1 MQVVLRRLALSIPIL
16 LLVSIMVFSLIH
28 LIPGDPVTVM
38 LGQEATPEVK
48 QALRHELGLD
58 RPLVIQYFVWLGRVV
73 RGDLGRSLVDRTS
86 VLDQIRLRLPAT
98 IELAIGAFLIALLIA
113 IPAGVL
119 SATRRGSA
127 VDHASTVLALGGLS
141 LPSFWL
147 AMLLIIVFA
156 VKLQWLPASGYVPFF
171 ENPRANLTAMILPMF
186 ATGIRE
192 SAFLMRMLRSSMLEV
207 LHADYV
213 RTARAKG
220 LRERAVVLRHAL
232 RNGLVPVVTSSGLV
246 IAGLLGGLVITES
259 IFSIPGFGRLIVDAI
274 YLARG
279 GVPAALRA
287 QQAGDDRRADHW
299 CDDYLRDI
307 RAADCALRPTQ
318 PGSRSCARTGERAAP
333 DGHRRSRAR
342 HALAHHLRRAPV
354 TAGRDL
360 RRRDRVCDR
369 RAGGLALGLL
379 SRCVG

>member
-1 MQVVLRRLALSIPIL
+1 MQLVLRRLALSIPIL
-16 LLVSIMVFSLIH
+16 LFVSIMVFSLIH

-58 RPLVIQYFVWLGRVV
+58 QPLVIQYVVWLGRVV

-127 VDHASTVLALGGLS
+127 VDYASTVFALGGLS

-171 ENPRANLTAMILPMF
+171 ENPRANLTAMLLPMF

-232 RNGLVPVVTSSGLV
+232 RNGLVPVVTSSGLI

-274 YLARG
+274 FQRDFITVQGAILVSAVLVVVVNLVVDLLLVLIDPRIQRG
-279 GVPAALRA
+279 
-287 QQAGDDRRADHW
+287 
-299 CDDYLRDI
+299 
-307 RAADCALRPTQ
+307 
-318 PGSRSCARTGERAAP
+318 SS
-333 DGHRRSRAR
+333 
-342 HALAHHLRRAPV
+342 
-354 TAGRDL
+354 
-360 RRRDRVCDR
+360 
-369 RAGGLALGLL
+369 
-379 SRCVG
+379 

>member
-274 YLARG
+274 FQRDFITVQGAILVSAVLVLLVNLVVDLLLVLIDPRIKQG
-279 GVPAALRA
+279 GSA
-287 QQAGDDRRADHW
+287 
-299 CDDYLRDI
+299 
-307 RAADCALRPTQ
+307 
-318 PGSRSCARTGERAAP
+318 
-333 DGHRRSRAR
+333 
-342 HALAHHLRRAPV
+342 
-354 TAGRDL
+354 
-360 RRRDRVCDR
+360 
-369 RAGGLALGLL
+369 
-379 SRCVG
+379 

>member
-1 MQVVLRRLALSIPIL
+1 MQLVLRRLALSIPIL
-16 LLVSIMVFSLIH
+16 LFVSIMVFSLIH

-58 RPLVIQYFVWLGRVV
+58 QPLVIQYVVWLGRVV
-73 RGDLGRSLVDRTS
+73 RGDLGRSLIDRTS

-127 VDHASTVLALGGLS
+127 VDYASTVFALGGLS

-171 ENPRANLTAMILPMF
+171 ENPRANLTAMLLPMF

-232 RNGLVPVVTSSGLV
+232 RNGLVPVVTSSGLI

-274 YLARG
+274 FQRDFITVQGAILVSAVLVVVVNLVVDLLLVLIDPRIQRG
-279 GVPAALRA
+279 
-287 QQAGDDRRADHW
+287 
-299 CDDYLRDI
+299 
-307 RAADCALRPTQ
+307 
-318 PGSRSCARTGERAAP
+318 SS
-333 DGHRRSRAR
+333 
-342 HALAHHLRRAPV
+342 
-354 TAGRDL
+354 
-360 RRRDRVCDR
+360 
-369 RAGGLALGLL
+369 
-379 SRCVG
+379 

>member
-1 MQVVLRRLALSIPIL
+1 MRVVLRRIALSIPIL

-58 RPLVIQYFVWLGRVV
+58 QPLVLQYFVWLGRVV

-86 VLDQIRLRLPAT
+86 VFDQIRLRLPAT

-119 SATRRGSA
+119 SSVRRGSVA
-127 VDHASTVLALGGLS
+127 DHASTVLALGGLS

-171 ENPRANLTAMILPMF
+171 ENPRANLAAMILPMF

-220 LRERAVVLRHAL
+220 LRERAVVLRHAM
-232 RNGLVPVVTSSGLV
+232 RNGLVPVVTSSGLT

-274 YLARG
+274 FQRDFITVQGAILVSAVLVVLVNLVVDLLLVVIDPRIKQRG
-279 GVPAALRA
+279 SA
-287 QQAGDDRRADHW
+287 
-299 CDDYLRDI
+299 
-307 RAADCALRPTQ
+307 
-318 PGSRSCARTGERAAP
+318 
-333 DGHRRSRAR
+333 
-342 HALAHHLRRAPV
+342 
-354 TAGRDL
+354 
-360 RRRDRVCDR
+360 
-369 RAGGLALGLL
+369 
-379 SRCVG
+379 

>member
-1 MQVVLRRLALSIPIL
+1 MQIVLRRVALSIPIL
-16 LLVSIMVFSLIH
+16 LLVSIMVFALIH

-119 SATRRGSA
+119 SAMRRGSA

-274 YLARG
+274 FQRDFITVQGAILVSAVLVVLVNLVVDLLLVLIDPRMKQG
-279 GVPAALRA
+279 GRA
-287 QQAGDDRRADHW
+287 
-299 CDDYLRDI
+299 
-307 RAADCALRPTQ
+307 
-318 PGSRSCARTGERAAP
+318 
-333 DGHRRSRAR
+333 
-342 HALAHHLRRAPV
+342 
-354 TAGRDL
+354 
-360 RRRDRVCDR
+360 
-369 RAGGLALGLL
+369 
-379 SRCVG
+379 

>member
-98 IELAIGAFLIALLIA
+98 IELALGAFLIALLIA

-127 VDHASTVLALGGLS
+127 VDHASTILALGGLS

-232 RNGLVPVVTSSGLV
+232 RNGLVPVVTSSGLIV
-246 IAGLLGGLVITES
+246 AGLLGGLVITES

-274 YLARG
+274 FQRDFITVQGAILVSAVLVVLVNLVVDLLLVLIDPRIKQRG
-279 GVPAALRA
+279 SA
-287 QQAGDDRRADHW
+287 
-299 CDDYLRDI
+299 
-307 RAADCALRPTQ
+307 
-318 PGSRSCARTGERAAP
+318 
-333 DGHRRSRAR
+333 
-342 HALAHHLRRAPV
+342 
-354 TAGRDL
+354 
-360 RRRDRVCDR
+360 
-369 RAGGLALGLL
+369 
-379 SRCVG
+379 

>member
-1 MQVVLRRLALSIPIL
+1 MQIVLRRLALSIPIL

-119 SATRRGSA
+119 SATRRGSL
-127 VDHASTVLALGGLS
+127 VDHTSTVLALGGLS

-232 RNGLVPVVTSSGLV
+232 RNGLVPVVTSSGLI

-274 YLARG
+274 FQRDFITVQGAILVSAVLVVLVNLVVDLLLVLIDPRIKQG
-279 GVPAALRA
+279 GSA
-287 QQAGDDRRADHW
+287 
-299 CDDYLRDI
+299 
-307 RAADCALRPTQ
+307 
-318 PGSRSCARTGERAAP
+318 
-333 DGHRRSRAR
+333 
-342 HALAHHLRRAPV
+342 
-354 TAGRDL
+354 
-360 RRRDRVCDR
+360 
-369 RAGGLALGLL
+369 
-379 SRCVG
+379 

>member
-1 MQVVLRRLALSIPIL
+1 MQVVLRRVALSIPIL
-16 LLVSIMVFSLIH
+16 LLVSIMVFALIH

-73 RGDLGRSLVDRTS
+73 RGDLGRSLVDRAP

-192 SAFLMRMLRSSMLEV
+192 SAFLTRMLRSSMLEV

-274 YLARG
+274 FQRDFITVQGAILVSAVLVVLVNLVVDLLLVLIDPRIKQG
-279 GVPAALRA
+279 GSA
-287 QQAGDDRRADHW
+287 
-299 CDDYLRDI
+299 
-307 RAADCALRPTQ
+307 
-318 PGSRSCARTGERAAP
+318 
-333 DGHRRSRAR
+333 
-342 HALAHHLRRAPV
+342 
-354 TAGRDL
+354 
-360 RRRDRVCDR
+360 
-369 RAGGLALGLL
+369 
-379 SRCVG
+379 

>member
-1 MQVVLRRLALSIPIL
+1 MRVVLRRLALSIPIL
-16 LLVSIMVFSLIH
+16 ILVSIMVFSLIH

-119 SATRRGSA
+119 SATRRGRA
-127 VDHASTVLALGGLS
+127 VDYASTVVALGGLS

-156 VKLQWLPASGYVPFF
+156 VRLQWLPASGYVPFF
-171 ENPRANLTAMILPMF
+171 ENPRANLTAMLLPMF

-274 YLARG
+274 FQRDFITVQGAILVSAVLVVLVNLVVDLLLVVIDPRIKQG
-279 GVPAALRA
+279 GSA
-287 QQAGDDRRADHW
+287 
-299 CDDYLRDI
+299 
-307 RAADCALRPTQ
+307 
-318 PGSRSCARTGERAAP
+318 
-333 DGHRRSRAR
+333 
-342 HALAHHLRRAPV
+342 
-354 TAGRDL
+354 
-360 RRRDRVCDR
+360 
-369 RAGGLALGLL
+369 
-379 SRCVG
+379 

>member
-98 IELAIGAFLIALLIA
+98 IELASGAFLIALLIA

-274 YLARG
+274 FQRDFITVQGAILVSAVLVVLVNLVVDLLLVLIDPRIKQG
-279 GVPAALRA
+279 GSA
-287 QQAGDDRRADHW
+287 
-299 CDDYLRDI
+299 
-307 RAADCALRPTQ
+307 
-318 PGSRSCARTGERAAP
+318 
-333 DGHRRSRAR
+333 
-342 HALAHHLRRAPV
+342 
-354 TAGRDL
+354 
-360 RRRDRVCDR
+360 
-369 RAGGLALGLL
+369 
-379 SRCVG
+379 

>member
-1 MQVVLRRLALSIPIL
+1 MQIVLRRLALSIPIL

-58 RPLVIQYFVWLGRVV
+58 RPLVIQYFIWLGRVV

-119 SATRRGSA
+119 SATRRGSL
-127 VDHASTVLALGGLS
+127 VDHTSTVLALGGLS

-232 RNGLVPVVTSSGLV
+232 RNGLVPVVTSSGLI

-274 YLARG
+274 FQRDFITVQGAILVSAVLVVLVNLIVDLLLVLIDPRIKQG
-279 GVPAALRA
+279 GSA
-287 QQAGDDRRADHW
+287 
-299 CDDYLRDI
+299 
-307 RAADCALRPTQ
+307 
-318 PGSRSCARTGERAAP
+318 
-333 DGHRRSRAR
+333 
-342 HALAHHLRRAPV
+342 
-354 TAGRDL
+354 
-360 RRRDRVCDR
+360 
-369 RAGGLALGLL
+369 
-379 SRCVG
+379 

>member
-274 YLARG
+274 FQRDFITVQGAILVSAVLVVLVNLIVDLVLVLIDPRIKQG
-279 GVPAALRA
+279 GSA
-287 QQAGDDRRADHW
+287 
-299 CDDYLRDI
+299 
-307 RAADCALRPTQ
+307 
-318 PGSRSCARTGERAAP
+318 
-333 DGHRRSRAR
+333 
-342 HALAHHLRRAPV
+342 
-354 TAGRDL
+354 
-360 RRRDRVCDR
+360 
-369 RAGGLALGLL
+369 
-379 SRCVG
+379 

>member
-1 MQVVLRRLALSIPIL
+1 MQIVLRRLALSIPIL

-119 SATRRGSA
+119 SATRRGSI
-127 VDHASTVLALGGLS
+127 VDHTSTVLALGGLS

-156 VKLQWLPASGYVPFF
+156 VKLQWLPASGYVPFL

-220 LRERAVVLRHAL
+220 LRERVVVLRHAL
-232 RNGLVPVVTSSGLV
+232 RNGLVPVVTSSGLT

-274 YLARG
+274 FQRDFITVQGAILVSAVLVVLVNLVVDLLLVLIDPRIKQG
-279 GVPAALRA
+279 GSA
-287 QQAGDDRRADHW
+287 
-299 CDDYLRDI
+299 
-307 RAADCALRPTQ
+307 
-318 PGSRSCARTGERAAP
+318 
-333 DGHRRSRAR
+333 
-342 HALAHHLRRAPV
+342 
-354 TAGRDL
+354 
-360 RRRDRVCDR
+360 
-369 RAGGLALGLL
+369 
-379 SRCVG
+379 

>member
-1 MQVVLRRLALSIPIL
+1 MQVVLRRVALSIPIL

-98 IELAIGAFLIALLIA
+98 IELAIGAFLVALLIA

-119 SATRRGSA
+119 SAMRRGSA

-147 AMLLIIVFA
+147 AMLLIILFA

-274 YLARG
+274 FQRDFITVQGAILVSAVLVVLVNLVVDLLLVLIDPRIKQRG
-279 GVPAALRA
+279 RA
-287 QQAGDDRRADHW
+287 
-299 CDDYLRDI
+299 
-307 RAADCALRPTQ
+307 
-318 PGSRSCARTGERAAP
+318 
-333 DGHRRSRAR
+333 
-342 HALAHHLRRAPV
+342 
-354 TAGRDL
+354 
-360 RRRDRVCDR
+360 
-369 RAGGLALGLL
+369 
-379 SRCVG
+379 

>member
-1 MQVVLRRLALSIPIL
+1 MPERSDDDAGCASPLSAQYPHPPARIDHGLLADPSH
-16 LLVSIMVFSLIH
+16 SGR
-28 LIPGDPVTVM
+28 PGDGDAGAGGHAG
-38 LGQEATPEVK
+38 GQTGAPARAGV
-48 QALRHELGLD
+48 D

-186 ATGIRE
+186 ASGIRE

-220 LRERAVVLRHAL
+220 LRERAVVMRHAL

-274 YLARG
+274 FQRDFITVQGAILVSA
-279 GVPAALRA
+279 VLVVLVNLVV
-287 QQAGDDRRADHW
+287 DLLVVLIDRR
-299 CDDYLRDI
+299 
-307 RAADCALRPTQ
+307 
-318 PGSRSCARTGERAAP
+318 
-333 DGHRRSRAR
+333 
-342 HALAHHLRRAPV
+342 
-354 TAGRDL
+354 
-360 RRRDRVCDR
+360 
-369 RAGGLALGLL
+369 
-379 SRCVG
+379 